1 MNLLPVAAEVV
12 GCKFEGKPT
21 YVLFQNGRPS
31 ATDVV
36 VVDIVKAKE

>member
-12 GCKFEGKPT
+12 GCKFEGKVT
-21 YVLFQNGRPS
+21 FVFFQNGRTG

-36 VVDIVKAKE
+36 VVDIVKPHE